1 LLSVNNSVF
10 FFCEFKGTHF
20 GFILFGYLGFGSLDV

>member
-1 LLSVNNSVF
+1 VLITLF
-10 FFCEFKGTHF
+10 FFFFCCEFKGTHF